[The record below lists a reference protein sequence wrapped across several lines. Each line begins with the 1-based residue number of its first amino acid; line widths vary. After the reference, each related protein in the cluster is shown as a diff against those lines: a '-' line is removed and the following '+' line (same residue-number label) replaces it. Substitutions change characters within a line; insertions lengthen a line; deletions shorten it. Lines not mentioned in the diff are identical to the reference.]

1 MNSTPITRENAV
13 TAKPTLRAAAAAA
26 LLALLVG
33 CDAVHAYG
41 AAWASGGSA
50 AGRIER
56 GPGDPYS
63 ASSWQR
69 LYGPSAA
76 ARNAKHSHNH

>member
-1 MNSTPITRENAV
+1 MNSTPNTEENAV
-13 TAKPTLRAAAAAA
+13 TARPTLRVAAAA
-26 LLALLVG
+26 ALLVG
-33 CDAVHAYG
+33 CDAVRAYG